1 MTAHRASRARLV
13 STAVLAAL
21 STAWAPVHAVAEQAN
36 PGDIIVK
43 RQITPRDAF
52 DSVPKTDNPIA
63 SKVETFPTR
72 AFSPTVAGLMSD
84 LELELEHTHGS
95 AGLAA
100 TSRIDTAA
108 GKATLATLGLGA
120 SAGARS
126 ATGAG
131 VAGQRAGIGGAVT
144 SSVTGVLAPVGAAVG
159 ALK

>member
-1 MTAHRASRARLV
+1 MTAHRASRARLI

-84 LELELEHTHGS
+84 LELEHAHGS

-100 TSRIDTAA
+100 TSRLDTAA

-144 SSVTGVLAPVGAAVG
+144 SSVTGVLAPVGAALG

>member
-1 MTAHRASRARLV
+1 MAAF
-13 STAVLAAL
+13 AAL

-36 PGDIIVK
+36 PGDIVVK

-72 AFSPTVAGLMSD
+72 AFGPTVAGLMSD
-84 LELELEHTHGS
+84 LELEHTHGS
-95 AGLAA
+95 GGLAA
-100 TSRIDTAA
+100 TSPIEAA
-108 GKATLATLGLGA
+108 GKATLATLGLGS

-126 ATGAG
+126 ATSAG
-131 VAGQRAGIGGAVT
+131 VAGQGAGIGGAVT
-144 SSVTGVLAPVGAAVG
+144 SSVTGVLAPLGAALG